1 MLVQAYGRR
10 VDGSLHV
17 FGLPSLDE
25 KLWKYDL
32 LCAPSNF
39 AFTISH
45 CDRHS
50 ELLETLEPQHSW
62 PSSSGRN
69 LRSRLKRI
77 DAGARC
83 NEQAL
88 RDEMPNTAVHACRQS
103 KTKKKG
109 DQEIFQ
115 AGSARCR

>member
-1 MLVQAYGRR
+1 MK
-10 VDGSLHV
+10 S
-17 FGLPSLDE
+17 FGNMIFYVLTQT
-25 KLWKYDL
+25 
-32 LCAPSNF
+32 F
-39 AFTISH
+39 AFTNSH
-45 CDRHS
+45 CDGHS
-50 ELLETLEPQHSW
+50 ELLETLERLHSW

-77 DAGARC
+77 DAGGRC

-109 DQEIFQ
+109 RSGDLPGWL
-115 AGSARCR
+115 GSLQVRRGPFLDAKLETVWNSET